1 MATKGPKRRYRRI
14 SLPRGPSVTWR
25 GTGERL
31 VSRVQTIGLGGL
43 FIVTPKPAPAGEAVQ
58 LYFEVPGGEVCALA
72 VVRSS
77 IQGEG
82 MGVEFTAMKG
92 EARARL
98 RKLVSRLLGEPSADA
113 PSAAPAD
120 HSSKRRSTRVA
131 ASVTLKVRGI
141 DGSGQPFLEETKTV
155 EVGLQGCKYLSRYAL
170 PTNSWLS
177 VEVLNEH
184 DNSSSPHFP
193 ARVTWL
199 RKSRKQSGLFQVG
212 VEFEAPGNVWRLA
225 NPPEDWRQPE
235 IPAQTKS

>member
-1 MATKGPKRRYRRI
+1 MATTGPKRRYHRI

-43 FIVTPKPAPAGEAVQ
+43 FIVTPKPAPAGEAIQ
-58 LYFEVPGGEVCALA
+58 LYFEVPGGEVCALG

-77 IQGEG
+77 TPGEG
-82 MGVEFTAMKG
+82 MGVEFTAMNA

-98 RKLVSRLLGEPSADA
+98 QKLVSRLLGDPSVDA
-113 PSAAPAD
+113 PSATPA
-120 HSSKRRSTRVA
+120 HYSSKRRSTRVA
-131 ASVTLKVRGI
+131 ARVILKVRGI
-141 DGSGQPFLEETKTV
+141 DRNGQPFLEETRTL
-155 EVGLQGCKYLSRYAL
+155 EVGLQGCKYSSRYAL

-184 DNSSSPHFP
+184 DHSNSPHFP

-199 RKSRKQSGLFQVG
+199 RRSRKQPGLFQVG
-212 VEFEAPGNVWRLA
+212 VEFEEPGNVWRLA

-235 IPAQTKS
+235 VPGAPR